1 LFRIKFL
8 LFSQLF
14 FVGFCFSQQSDSE
27 IYFSKYRFGSD
38 TIRNPQSL
46 YGFFAKLN
54 ALETSD
60 SLQTINI
67 LHIGDSHTQADFLT
81 REIRNSL
88 QKRFGN
94 AGRGL
99 VFPYRITRSNES
111 YDYRSSTNSAWK
123 WETVRGRKR
132 NFEPGIAGASML
144 SSDDIFKFE
153 LKLNKRDSVDNSF
166 NKLKLICRNDSD
178 GLLAFVTDKSELS
191 RKLLGFTGDTIYEA
205 VFDNET
211 DKIEIQSV
219 ENLIIDGIVLGSES
233 KGIQYH
239 VVGINGA
246 HYADY
251 NQSPVFFAEMPL
263 LKPDVIFVSLGTNEG
278 VNSRVS
284 EQAVV
289 DEVDKMV
296 RNIRVKGVD
305 APIVIV
311 TPFDNYYRRKKLNSY
326 LSVVRNGLLAAAEKN
341 NIACMDMYDIS
352 GGYGS
357 AAEWRRRGLITADR
371 IHYTAT
377 GYFLQ
382 GKMIYNTL
390 INSYSRYVGH

>member
-1 LFRIKFL
+1 ML
-8 LFSQLF
+8 LFN
-14 FVGFCFSQQSDSE
+14 VGFCFSQQSDSE
-27 IYFSKYRFGSD
+27 IDFSKYRFGSD
-38 TIRNPQSL
+38 TIRNSQSL

-67 LHIGDSHTQADFLT
+67 LHIGDSHIQADFLT

-88 QKRFGN
+88 QKKLGN

-111 YDYRSSTNSAWK
+111 YDYRSSTNAAWK

-132 NFEPGIAGASML
+132 NFEPGITGASIV
-144 SSDDIFKFE
+144 SSDDVFKFE
-153 LKLNKRDSVDNSF
+153 IKLNKRDSVDNSF
-166 NKLKLICRNDSD
+166 RKMKLICRNDSD
-178 GLLAFVTDKSELS
+178 GLLAFVTDKNELS
-191 RKLLGFTGDTIYEA
+191 RKLLGFTGDTKYET
-205 VFDNET
+205 VFDSET

-219 ENLIIDGIVLGSES
+219 GNLIIDGIVLGNER

-251 NQSPVFFAEMPL
+251 NHSPVFFAEMPL
-263 LKPDVIFVSLGTNEG
+263 LQPDVIFVSLGTNEG

-284 EQAVV
+284 EKVVV

-296 RNIRVKGVD
+296 SNIRAQGVI
-305 APIVIV
+305 APIVII
-311 TPFDNYYRRKKLNSY
+311 TPFDNFYRRKKFNPY
-326 LSVVRNGLLAAAEKN
+326 LKVVRNGLLAAAEKN

-371 IHYTAT
+371 IHYTVQ
-377 GYFLQ
+377 GYTLQ

-390 INSYSRYVGH
+390 INSYSKYVAR

>member
-1 LFRIKFL
+1 ML
-8 LFSQLF
+8 LFN
-14 FVGFCFSQQSDSE
+14 VGFCFSQQSDSE
-27 IYFSKYRFGSD
+27 IDFSKYRFGSD
-38 TIRNPQSL
+38 TIRNSQSL

-67 LHIGDSHTQADFLT
+67 LHIGDSHIQADFLT

-88 QKRFGN
+88 QKKLGN

-111 YDYRSSTNSAWK
+111 YDYRSSTNAAWK

-132 NFEPGIAGASML
+132 NFEHGIAGASIV
-144 SSDDIFKFE
+144 SSDDVFKFE
-153 LKLNKRDSVDNSF
+153 IKLNKRDSVDNSF
-166 NKLKLICRNDSD
+166 RKMKLICRNDSD
-178 GLLAFVTDKSELS
+178 GLLAFVTDKNELS
-191 RKLLGFTGDTIYEA
+191 RKLLGFTGDTKYET
-205 VFDNET
+205 VFDSET

-219 ENLIIDGIVLGSES
+219 GNLIIDGIVLGNER

-251 NQSPVFFAEMPL
+251 NHSPVFFAEMPL
-263 LKPDVIFVSLGTNEG
+263 LQPDVIFVSLGTNEG

-284 EQAVV
+284 EKVVV

-296 RNIRVKGVD
+296 SNIRAQGVI
-305 APIVIV
+305 APIVII
-311 TPFDNYYRRKKLNSY
+311 TPFDNFYRRKKFNPY
-326 LSVVRNGLLAAAEKN
+326 LKVVRNGLLAAAEKN

-371 IHYTAT
+371 IHYTVQ
-377 GYFLQ
+377 GYTLQ

-390 INSYSRYVGH
+390 INSYSKYVAR